1 MHWKPGAQIIQY
13 EMWGRGIGAAR
24 PVTVVEDVSAYI
36 ALYSHPATRIVTRG
50 IENRYSLSVPERIGL
65 YIQMLDPSLG
75 ELRDVTTSGNHVL
88 TLTPPNSWHSVWLF
102 WSPDWQFKIWYVNF
116 QSPLRRLRRG
126 VQIHDYALDIV
137 VRPDMSWSWKDVD
150 EFEELIERG
159 FFTAKQVSTIR
170 AEADRVVRTIE
181 GGGAP
186 FHDGW
191 EDWRP
196 DQDWPVPRLTGD
208 WSDEGM
214 AELPEEYLPE
224 GSQG

>member
-1 MHWKPGAQIIQY
+1 M
-13 EMWGRGIGAAR
+13 
-24 PVTVVEDVSAYI
+24 VVEG
-36 ALYSHPATRIVTRG
+36 R
-50 IENRYSLSVPERIGL
+50 E
-65 YIQMLDPSLG
+65 
-75 ELRDVTTSGNHVL
+75 
-88 TLTPPNSWHSVWLF
+88 
-102 WSPDWQFKIWYVNF
+102 
-116 QSPLRRLRRG
+116 
-126 VQIHDYALDIV
+126 
-137 VRPDMSWSWKDVD
+137 D

-159 FFTAKQVSTIR
+159 LFTAKQVSTIR